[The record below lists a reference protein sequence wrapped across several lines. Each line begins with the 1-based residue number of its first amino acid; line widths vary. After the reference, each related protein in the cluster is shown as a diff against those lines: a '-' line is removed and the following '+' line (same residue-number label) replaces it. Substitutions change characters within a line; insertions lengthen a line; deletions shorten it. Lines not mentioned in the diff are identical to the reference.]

1 MIRALDKCRYA
12 IRGTTFGTLI
22 NTGKSTCQ
30 VKPVEIVL
38 KRNASIHTRH
48 ILIQKLRLEHINNY
62 GVLLLVSAL
71 DLSHQLQKWL
81 HLDQSS
87 DSVFEM
93 FHNFISMYFFPQLFP
108 AATFGLGVWQ
118 IKRKVWK
125 EQLIAELKRQM
136 AKEPIDLPEKYDAIN
151 K

>member
-1 MIRALDKCRYA
+1 
-12 IRGTTFGTLI
+12 
-22 NTGKSTCQ
+22 
-30 VKPVEIVL
+30 
-38 KRNASIHTRH
+38 
-48 ILIQKLRLEHINNY
+48 
-62 GVLLLVSAL
+62 
-71 DLSHQLQKWL
+71 
-81 HLDQSS
+81 
-87 DSVFEM
+87 M
-93 FHNFISMYFFPQLFP
+93 FWYFFSQLFP